1 MIAVN
6 VAPTLTRPDGTTF
19 YAAKLGPGAE
29 DAVYRY
35 IESRPADGPGELI
48 ESLFVTREDVRA
60 GWPAEFEGT
69 WWSGWRGAGGRDLAV
84 ELPDP
89 SRVPVAKSFLGRVEV
104 GSVGEVG
111 TEFAKA
117 LGRRA
122 RVLASLRSRR

>member
-19 YAAKLGPGAE
+19 YAAKLGLGAE
-29 DAVYRY
+29 DAVYAFV
-35 IESRPADGPGELI
+35 ESNPTGPGQLV
-48 ESLFVTREDVRA
+48 ESLFVTAEDVRA

-84 ELPDP
+84 TLPDP
-89 SRVPVAKSFLGRVEV
+89 SRVPVAKSYLGRVEV
-104 GSVGEVG
+104 GSVGSVG

-117 LGRRA
+117 LSRRA
-122 RVLASLRSRR
+122 RVLAALRSRR